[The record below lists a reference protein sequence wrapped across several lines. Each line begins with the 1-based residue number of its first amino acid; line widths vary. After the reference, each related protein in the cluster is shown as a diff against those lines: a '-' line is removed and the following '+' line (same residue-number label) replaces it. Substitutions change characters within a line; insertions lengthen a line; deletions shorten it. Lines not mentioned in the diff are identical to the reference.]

1 MPNKNKKINRA
12 GKGSPGK
19 AVDFVD
25 NAGNVLPAG
34 MGDQAPNNEF
44 NATVQSP
51 AAIYNPSFSY
61 GGYTN
66 GVSDS
71 QQQFFDDA
79 THHAIGRR
87 NAHGTNLAEG
97 EVSTLGTGQG
107 QVLNTDFRDGK
118 YDVGAFRGGKSL
130 YDGADRSEIDAN
142 RERRAEG
149 GANTG
154 GVSFMDSLNFK
165 PKNDNIGAPPP
176 PPPASQS
183 PPPTPVL
190 PSNTKAPEVVK
201 SPGMMNRAGRSTVS
215 GITKNPMTMK
225 GNFKNSSMETAARMF
240 GNMPNPVPSPQQ
252 FNSGLRK
259 ASAEGK
265 LNGNFKS
272 AVDADTAG
280 SPSKVIPIGA
290 IVKGAQMV
298 KGMIDKN
305 K

>member
-51 AAIYNPSFSY
+51 ANFSVSNTFQQMSDTFFAGARKQNTGKRNMH
-61 GGYTN
+61 GGI
-66 GVSDS
+66 
-71 QQQFFDDA
+71 A
-79 THHAIGRR
+79 R
-87 NAHGTNLAEG
+87 EG
-97 EVSTLGTGQG
+97 EESTLGTGQG
-107 QVLNTDFRDGK
+107 QIVNTDFRDGK
-118 YDVGAFRGGKSL
+118 FDVGRFFTAGDRL
-130 YDGADRSEIDAN
+130 YDGADKGEIQDN
-142 RERRAEG
+142 IDRRNAG

-165 PKNDNIGAPPP
+165 PKNENAGAPPP
-176 PPPASQS
+176 PPPPPPPVSQS

-190 PSNTKAPEVVK
+190 PSNTATPELVK
-201 SPGMMNRAGRSTVS
+201 SPSIMNRAGRSSVS
-215 GITKNPMTMK
+215 GMTKNPMTMK

-252 FNSGLRK
+252 FNSVLRK

-265 LNGNFKS
+265 LSGNFKS

>member
-97 EVSTLGTGQG
+97 
-107 QVLNTDFRDGK
+107 
-118 YDVGAFRGGKSL
+118 
-130 YDGADRSEIDAN
+130 
-142 RERRAEG
+142 
-149 GANTG
+149 
-154 GVSFMDSLNFK
+154 
-165 PKNDNIGAPPP
+165 
-176 PPPASQS
+176 
-183 PPPTPVL
+183 
-190 PSNTKAPEVVK
+190 VVK

>member
-1 MPNKNKKINRA
+1 MPNKIKKINRA

-51 AAIYNPSFSY
+51 ATFSY
-61 GGYTN
+61 GGYTD

-71 QQQFFDDA
+71 QQQFYNDA
-79 THHAIGRR
+79 TTQMIGRR
-87 NAHGTNLAEG
+87 NMHGTNLAEG

-107 QVLNTDFRDGK
+107 QVINTDFRDGK
-118 YDVGAFRGGKSL
+118 YDNRQFRGGERL
-130 YDGADRSEIDAN
+130 YDGAERGEIDAN
-142 RERRAEG
+142 IERRAEG
-149 GANTG
+149 GANVG
-154 GVSFMDSLNFK
+154 GVSFMDSLDFK

-215 GITKNPMTMK
+215 GMNKTPMTMK

>member
-97 EVSTLGTGQG
+97 EVSTLAKKRQ
-107 QVLNTDFRDGK
+107 
-118 YDVGAFRGGKSL
+118 Y
-130 YDGADRSEIDAN
+130 
-142 RERRAEG
+142 
-149 GANTG
+149 
-154 GVSFMDSLNFK
+154 
-165 PKNDNIGAPPP
+165 
-176 PPPASQS
+176 
-183 PPPTPVL
+183 
-190 PSNTKAPEVVK
+190 
-201 SPGMMNRAGRSTVS
+201 RSTTTTTTS
-215 GITKNPMTMK
+215 ITISTT
-225 GNFKNSSMETAARMF
+225 NSCFTF
-240 GNMPNPVPSPQQ
+240 QY
-252 FNSGLRK
+252 
-259 ASAEGK
+259 
-265 LNGNFKS
+265 
-272 AVDADTAG
+272 
-280 SPSKVIPIGA
+280 
-290 IVKGAQMV
+290 
-298 KGMIDKN
+298 
-305 K
+305 